1 MNASSVVTFDEF
13 FIGGNWAAPSTQAH
27 GGHLAALGGG
37 RLAGSIWT
45 SDIDHAITRSSRVET
60 GTIAINGFG
69 CQMVSPFGGVKSSG
83 LGREMGPEGLNA
95 YIELQ
100 SVLLPPA
107 Q

>member
-1 MNASSVVTFDEF
+1 M
-13 FIGGNWAAPSTQAH
+13 PRQ
-27 GGHLAALGGG
+27 L
-37 RLAGSIWT
+37 WT
-45 SDIDHAITRSSRVET
+45 SDIDHAITLSSRVET

>member
-1 MNASSVVTFDEF
+1 MSASSVVTFDEF
-13 FIGGNWAAPSTQAH
+13 FIGGSWVAPSATERIEVISPH
-27 GGHLAALGGG
+27 SEEV
-37 RLAGSIWT
+37 AGSVPAGAPE
-45 SDIDHAITRSSRVET
+45 DITLSSRVET

-83 LGREMGPEGLNA
+83 LGREMGPEGLKA

>member
-1 MNASSVVTFDEF
+1 VLSSPPTRIPAQRGADEREQRRHVRRVLHWRELD
-13 FIGGNWAAPSTQAH
+13 GAV
-27 GGHLAALGGG
+27 
-37 RLAGSIWT
+37 
-45 SDIDHAITRSSRVET
+45 DHAITLSSRVET

-83 LGREMGPEGLNA
+83 LGRGMGPEGLNA

>member
-1 MNASSVVTFDEF
+1 
-13 FIGGNWAAPSTQAH
+13 
-27 GGHLAALGGG
+27 
-37 RLAGSIWT
+37 
-45 SDIDHAITRSSRVET
+45 
-60 GTIAINGFG
+60 
-69 CQMVSPFGGVKSSG
+69 MVSPFGGVKSSG